1 MMKSSQLL
9 TRPLAVPLL
18 VVVATAL
25 AGGLAAAP
33 SLTLDQVLG
42 NIEKRG
48 GQLKS
53 MSAAITQKKWTDIL
67 GEYDA
72 GESGTLLF
80 LKQDGKV
87 YIRKDIDRPVANH
100 LVINDGRIVF
110 YQPGIRQAQ
119 VHEMG
124 SNRDKAEFLLIGFG
138 TSRRALEEAYE
149 IKLVGAEKVAGKDTV
164 AIELTPRSDQVSAYF
179 QKIVLWL
186 DTTTWVPIQQKL
198 VEPTEDHLLVGF
210 DQIKLNPKLS
220 KSDFELKLP
229 KDVHLVGDQ

>member
-1 MMKSSQLL
+1 MMK
-9 TRPLAVPLL
+9 PLQISNRRICAV
-18 VVVATAL
+18 AL
-25 AGGLAAAP
+25 AIAFAVLPAVFGAP
-33 SLTLDQVLG
+33 TPTLDQVLG
-42 NIEKRG
+42 HIEKRG
-48 GQLKS
+48 AQLKS
-53 MSAAITQKKWTDIL
+53 MSAGITQKKWTDIL

-87 YIRKDIDRPVANH
+87 YIRKDISSPVANH

-124 SNRDKAEFLLIGFG
+124 GNKDKAEFLLIGFG

-149 IKLVGAEKVAGKDTV
+149 IKLVGAEKVAGKETV

-179 QKIVLWL
+179 KKIVLWL
-186 DTTTWVPIQQKL
+186 DTSTWVPIQQKL
-198 VEPTEDHLLVGF
+198 VEPTEDHLLVSF

-229 KDVHLVGDQ
+229 KDVHLVGGQ